1 VTRSPLEAA
10 AAALAAGALGA
21 LAGAPLGIAVPL
33 GAVAATNGAVSGWR
47 SVYDWRTPKGWVA
60 IALDSTWAG
69 LTTAGGL
76 LSHVLGAVRGE
87 GGYVDEMSRRHN
99 RHVYQRGFRARAG
112 FAITLGN
119 VVSNVGDM
127 STPRRQRLV
136 TDHEDVHVWQAR
148 WFGPLYPVLYVGWM
162 AGGGVVGAFIWAT
175 RRREERLTRV
185 METCAYYLN
194 PFEWWAYSRD
204 GHWPPKRMVA
214 GIGWGRPVVRSLA
227 ARRPPIV

>member
-10 AAALAAGALGA
+10 ATAVATGALGA
-21 LAGAPLGIAVPL
+21 LAGAPFGIAVPL
-33 GAVAATNGAVSGWR
+33 GAVAAANGALSGWR
-47 SVYDWRTPKGWVA
+47 SVYDWRTRAGWLA
-60 IALDSTWAG
+60 AMLDSTWAG
-69 LTTAGGL
+69 LTTAGAL
-76 LSHVLGAVRGE
+76 LSHVLGSVRGE
-87 GGYVDEMSRRHN
+87 PGYVDALSRRQN

-119 VVSNVGDM
+119 VVSGVGDV

-162 AGGGVVGAFIWAT
+162 AGGSLVGAWIWVT
-175 RRREERLTRV
+175 RRREERFTKV
-185 METCAYYLN
+185 VETCAYYLN

-204 GHWPPKRMVA
+204 GHWPPRRMVA
-214 GIGWGRPVVRSLA
+214 GLGWRRPMVRAIA
-227 ARRPPIV
+227 ARRSPTG